1 MRNLRSNSKRKVKGQ
16 QDIETIIDKFETN
29 TNSALNNEK
38 KKRKTQTQKVNKP
51 LVSKS
56 TINKTLT
63 SDDTSKPSNLKTML
77 NTNDNSPT
85 PKFVLD
91 ISSLTDDIIS
101 ITDDNLLKDSSEPQL
116 PITVEDR
123 NVNAPYL
130 PLVDIDQN
138 QIHTGV
144 TNQNINV
151 IEDQIKRL
159 FDLHEKMFDQTMIMF
174 QKQEKSMSQI
184 QTQIKQIRS
193 ITEKLESNIE
203 GKKKSEWWEQ
213 YVEDGVKEI
222 INDCLYPKEESLSL
236 HIKRHLTVMA
246 PEKMQKYEQPT
257 KWNILWR
264 RIEEKV
270 GSYCCSYRGSLF
282 GTIRRHT
289 WSCLKGQLDKVDT
302 STSQTELAIWKSS
315 DKVRWWYKNLETSD
329 EDNES
334 LLYQIVTKVFGK
346 SATKNNT
353 FVIKACVQNML
364 DPEHPKIEMDEDY
377 IISKLIKYADDES
390 NNNDSISVSSDDY

>member
-1 MRNLRSNSKRKVKGQ
+1 MATMHVDDFQKRNRKFWNLRSNSKRKVKDQ

-38 KKRKTQTQKVNKP
+38 KKRKTHTQKVNKP
-51 LVSKS
+51 LVSKF
-56 TINKTLT
+56 TINNTLT

-222 INDCLYPKEESLSL
+222 INDCLYQKEESLSL

-302 STSQTELAIWKSS
+302 STSQTELAIWKSM
-315 DKVRWWYKNLETSD
+315 
-329 EDNES
+329 
-334 LLYQIVTKVFGK
+334 FGK

>member
-1 MRNLRSNSKRKVKGQ
+1 MRNLRSNSKRKVKDQ

-236 HIKRHLTVMA
+236 HIKRHLTHC
-246 PEKMQKYEQPT
+246 KYQT
-257 KWNILWR
+257 QDLLKYNLKYR
-264 RIEEKV
+264 KCRI
-270 GSYCCSYRGSLF
+270 
-282 GTIRRHT
+282 
-289 WSCLKGQLDKVDT
+289 
-302 STSQTELAIWKSS
+302 
-315 DKVRWWYKNLETSD
+315 N
-329 EDNES
+329 
-334 LLYQIVTKVFGK
+334 
-346 SATKNNT
+346 
-353 FVIKACVQNML
+353 FV
-364 DPEHPKIEMDEDY
+364 Y
-377 IISKLIKYADDES
+377 Y
-390 NNNDSISVSSDDY
+390 

>member
-1 MRNLRSNSKRKVKGQ
+1 MRNLRSNSKRKVKDQ

-38 KKRKTQTQKVNKP
+38 KKRKSHTQKVNKP

-63 SDDTSKPSNLKTML
+63 SNDTSKPSNFKTML
-77 NTNDNSPT
+77 NTNDNSST
-85 PKFVLD
+85 TKFVLD

-130 PLVDIDQN
+130 PLVDTDQN
-138 QIHTGV
+138 QFHNGV

-236 HIKRHLTVMA
+236 HIKRHLT
-246 PEKMQKYEQPT
+246 
-257 KWNILWR
+257 
-264 RIEEKV
+264 EKV

-315 DKVRWWYKNLETSD
+315 DKVWWWYKNLETSD

-346 SATKNNT
+346 SATENNT

>member
-1 MRNLRSNSKRKVKGQ
+1 
-16 QDIETIIDKFETN
+16 
-29 TNSALNNEK
+29 
-38 KKRKTQTQKVNKP
+38 
-51 LVSKS
+51 
-56 TINKTLT
+56 
-63 SDDTSKPSNLKTML
+63 ML

-193 ITEKLESNIE
+193 ITESNIFILLTDFTT
-203 GKKKSEWWEQ
+203 KS
-213 YVEDGVKEI
+213 
-222 INDCLYPKEESLSL
+222 
-236 HIKRHLTVMA
+236 
-246 PEKMQKYEQPT
+246 
-257 KWNILWR
+257 
-264 RIEEKV
+264 
-270 GSYCCSYRGSLF
+270 
-282 GTIRRHT
+282 
-289 WSCLKGQLDKVDT
+289 
-302 STSQTELAIWKSS
+302 
-315 DKVRWWYKNLETSD
+315 NL
-329 EDNES
+329 
-334 LLYQIVTKVFGK
+334 I
-346 SATKNNT
+346 
-353 FVIKACVQNML
+353 
-364 DPEHPKIEMDEDY
+364 Y
-377 IISKLIKYADDES
+377 I
-390 NNNDSISVSSDDY
+390 

>member
-1 MRNLRSNSKRKVKGQ
+1 
-16 QDIETIIDKFETN
+16 
-29 TNSALNNEK
+29 
-38 KKRKTQTQKVNKP
+38 
-51 LVSKS
+51 
-56 TINKTLT
+56 
-63 SDDTSKPSNLKTML
+63 
-77 NTNDNSPT
+77 
-85 PKFVLD
+85 
-91 ISSLTDDIIS
+91 
-101 ITDDNLLKDSSEPQL
+101 
-116 PITVEDR
+116 
-123 NVNAPYL
+123 
-130 PLVDIDQN
+130 
-138 QIHTGV
+138 
-144 TNQNINV
+144 
-151 IEDQIKRL
+151 
-159 FDLHEKMFDQTMIMF
+159 
-174 QKQEKSMSQI
+174 
-184 QTQIKQIRS
+184 
-193 ITEKLESNIE
+193 
-203 GKKKSEWWEQ
+203 
-213 YVEDGVKEI
+213 
-222 INDCLYPKEESLSL
+222 
-236 HIKRHLTVMA
+236 
-246 PEKMQKYEQPT
+246 
-257 KWNILWR
+257 
-264 RIEEKV
+264 V

>member
-1 MRNLRSNSKRKVKGQ
+1 MRNLRSNSKRKVKDQ

-38 KKRKTQTQKVNKP
+38 KKRKTHTQKVNKP

-63 SDDTSKPSNLKTML
+63 SDDTSKPSNFKTML
-77 NTNDNSPT
+77 NTNDNSST

-334 LLYQIVTKVFGK
+334 LLYQIVTKVFEYN
-346 SATKNNT
+346 SRCFDIVN
-353 FVIKACVQNML
+353 
-364 DPEHPKIEMDEDY
+364 
-377 IISKLIKYADDES
+377 
-390 NNNDSISVSSDDY
+390 